1 MSVYRHDV
9 LTGGSRSKLHPGQR
23 LEGIKHSDADSIN
36 SSIPEP
42 TLPYQVHRKVMG
54 WKLTS
59 VQRRRNLVGMLDLVN
74 STRQE
79 QQRTGGRKSAPE
91 PQQVRIS

>member
-1 MSVYRHDV
+1 
-9 LTGGSRSKLHPGQR
+9 
-23 LEGIKHSDADSIN
+23 
-36 SSIPEP
+36 
-42 TLPYQVHRKVMG
+42 VHRKVMG

-79 QQRTGGRKSAPE
+79 QQRAGGRKSAPE
-91 PQQVRIS
+91 PQQVRLFCRTCGHHALAYEYGSAST